1 MLAQFYP
8 EFVGTHSDIV
18 PAHRSS
24 KCFILELLL
33 DGFSLHS
40 LEFGRPHKRYRGNE
54 PTQLVDRE
62 QRLRHQCLAWDAG
75 IRRVPEN
82 RGGDIITISFRL
94 QHVDPHERM
103 LLD

>member
-8 EFVGTHSDIV
+8 EFGGARSAII

-40 LEFGRPHKRYRGNE
+40 LEFGRPHKRNRGDE

-82 RGGDIITISFRL
+82 RGGDIITISFL
-94 QHVDPHERM
+94 FQHLDAHEWM